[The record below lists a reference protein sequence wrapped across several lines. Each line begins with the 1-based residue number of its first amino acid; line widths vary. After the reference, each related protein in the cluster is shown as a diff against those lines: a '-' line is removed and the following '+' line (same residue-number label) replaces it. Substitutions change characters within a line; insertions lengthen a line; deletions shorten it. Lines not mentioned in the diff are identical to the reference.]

1 MESGGALDQLDP
13 QLLEAL
19 QLDGRTPFS
28 RLARRLDVSERT
40 VARRYQRLRSLGLR
54 IVGQPVPDRLG
65 LVRWLLRLR
74 CTPDAAGT
82 IADALARRPDTTWV
96 TLASGGTELYCALN
110 TRSADERNAL
120 LLRKLPRTP
129 HVLSVS
135 AHCMMRIYVGTTS
148 TWHATRFRP
157 AAPAVDSGAVAG
169 RSGPLTGGFRYPT
182 VPSGSSA
189 ASATPLTLDATD
201 RVLFAELARDGR
213 ATLPELARAAGRSPS
228 SVQRHL
234 DRLRTEGALSL
245 SVDFDPELLGYH
257 MATQLWLNVAPAHLR
272 TVGETLATHPAIA
285 FAAAITGPSN
295 LVASGVFRTP
305 ADLYDYIDGHI
316 GPLPGIQS
324 IETAPTLREVKRLA
338 PALP

>member
-1 MESGGALDQLDP
+1 MDSGALDQLPQLDPQLDP

-65 LVRWLLRLR
+65 LIRWLLRLR

-82 IADALARRPDTTWV
+82 IAEALARRPDTTWV
-96 TLASGGTELYCALN
+96 TLASGGTELYCAVN

-120 LLRKLPRTP
+120 LLQKLPRTP

-135 AHCMMRIYVGTTS
+135 AHCMMRIFVGTTS
-148 TWHATRFRP
+148 TWHATRFHP
-157 AAPAVDSGAVAG
+157 AAPAVDSGAQAV
-169 RSGPLTGGFRYPT
+169 
-182 VPSGSSA
+182 
-189 ASATPLTLDATD
+189 PLTLDATD

-213 ATLPELARAAGRSPS
+213 ATLPELARATGRSPS

-245 SVDFDPELLGYH
+245 SVDFDPELLGYR

-285 FAAAITGPSN
+285 FAAAITGTSN

-305 ADLYDYIDGHI
+305 ADLYDYIDRHI

-338 PALP
+338 PALPPG

>member
-1 MESGGALDQLDP
+1 MDSSSLKALDT

-19 QLDGRTPFS
+19 QLDGRAPFS
-28 RLARRLDVSERT
+28 HLARRLDVSERT
-40 VARRYQRLRSLGLR
+40 IARRYQQLRTLGLR
-54 IVGQPVPDRLG
+54 IIGQPVPDRLG

-82 IADALARRPDTTWV
+82 IAEALARRPDTSWV
-96 TLASGGTELYCALN
+96 TLASGGTELSCAVN
-110 TRSADERNAL
+110 TRTADERNAL
-120 LLRKLPRTP
+120 LLQKLPRTP

-135 AHCMMRIYVGTTS
+135 AHCMMRIFIGATS
-148 TWHATRFRP
+148 TWHATRFHTP
-157 AAPAVDSGAVAG
+157 GPAPAVDSGTVD
-169 RSGPLTGGFRYPT
+169 SGT
-182 VPSGSSA
+182 SGA
-189 ASATPLTLDATD
+189 PLTLDATD
-201 RVLFAELARDGR
+201 RILFAELARDGR
-213 ATLPELARAAGRSPS
+213 VTLPELARAAGRSAS

-234 DRLRTEGALSL
+234 ERLRTEGALGF
-245 SVDFDPELLGYH
+245 SVDFDPQLLGYH
-257 MATQLWLNVAPAHLR
+257 LTTQLWLHVTPAHLR

-285 FAAAITGPSN
+285 FAAAITGTSN

-305 ADLYDYIDGHI
+305 GDLYDYIDQHI

>member
-1 MESGGALDQLDP
+1 MDSGALDQLDP

-28 RLARRLDVSERT
+28 RLALRLDVSERT

-96 TLASGGTELYCALN
+96 TLASGGTELYCAVN
-110 TRSADERNAL
+110 TRSTDERNAL

-135 AHCMMRIYVGTTS
+135 AHCMMRIFVGTTS

-157 AAPAVDSGAVAG
+157 ASPAVDSGA
-169 RSGPLTGGFRYPT
+169 P
-182 VPSGSSA
+182 
-189 ASATPLTLDATD
+189 ATPLTLDATD

-213 ATLPELARAAGRSPS
+213 ATLPELAAAAGRSPS

-234 DRLRTEGALSL
+234 DRLRTEGALSF

-257 MATQLWLNVAPAHLR
+257 MATQLWLDVAPAHLR

-305 ADLYDYIDGHI
+305 ADLYDYIDRHI